1 MKDEP
6 STRKTWSPFA
16 TGRELAVMV
25 IWIEGKF
32 GTEEI
37 RASGGKSYGGGVGRR
52 LDKGQT

>member
-1 MKDEP
+1 
-6 STRKTWSPFA
+6 
-16 TGRELAVMV
+16 MV